1 MALSRMATRAPNW
14 SLTITKPKAQPRS
27 PASGVSSSESGALLG
42 NSLHRIKTHLL
53 APVDNSF
60 LVFLRI
66 VFGAIMA
73 WEVYRYFAGDRI
85 SRYYVKPIL
94 HFTYY
99 GFSWVTP
106 WPGDGMFLHFLA
118 LGVLAA
124 WIMVGF
130 WYRISAALFFL
141 GFTYV
146 FLLDQTQYLNHFY
159 LISLLSFLL
168 IFLPAGCA
176 LSVDAWMHPKRRS
189 DTAPAWTL
197 WLLRAQLG
205 IVYFYGGLAKLNG
218 DWLGGEPMRMW
229 LAQSTDFPVIGK
241 FFKEE
246 WMVYQFVV
254 GGLLIDLFIVPLLL
268 WKRTRV
274 YAFVAAVAF
283 HLLNAQ
289 LFDIGIFP
297 WLMLAA
303 TLVFFPPDLMRR
315 VVHAVR
321 RLGSRGTRTAQHSE
335 KEAVPRIAELSRTQ
349 KIAAALLSIYLAVQ
363 VLMPLRHFLYPGD
376 VNWTE
381 EGHNFSWHM
390 KLRDKEADAQFT
402 ITDPASGE
410 VWKVDLRRY
419 LEPRQRDKMVTRP
432 DMILQFCH
440 YLAEEKRRAGYEN
453 VEVRAHV
460 MASLNGRKEQL
471 LIDPEIDLA
480 KEPRNL
486 LPARWIVPLTE
497 PLSDRDTSHGIHPDS
512 DN

>member
-1 MALSRMATRAPNW
+1 MPTSAHNLG
-14 SLTITKPKAQPRS
+14 LTTVQADARPKSQ
-27 PASGVSSSESGALLG
+27 ASGSLKESGSQPANLQQ
-42 NSLHRIKTHLL
+42 RIKGRLL
-53 APVDNSF
+53 ARVDNSF
-60 LVFLRI
+60 LVFMRI
-66 VFGAIMA
+66 AFGAIMM

-99 GFSWVTP
+99 GFGWVKP
-106 WPGDGMFLHFLA
+106 WPGEGMLLHFLV
-118 LGVLAA
+118 LGMLAA
-124 WIMVGF
+124 WIMIGF
-130 WYRISAALFFL
+130 WYRLAAAFFFL

-168 IFLPAGCA
+168 IFLPCNSA
-176 LSVDAWMHPKRRS
+176 LSVDARIHPERRS
-189 DTAPAWTL
+189 DTTPTWTL

-229 LAQSTDFPVIGK
+229 LAQSTDFPVIGR
-241 FFKEE
+241 FFREE
-246 WMVYQFVV
+246 WMVYQFVI
-254 GGLLIDLFIVPLLL
+254 GGLLLDLLIVPLLL
-268 WKRTRV
+268 WKRTRP

-283 HLLNAQ
+283 HLLNSQ

-303 TLVFFPPDLMRR
+303 TLVFFPPDLVRR
-315 VVHAVR
+315 VVLAIRH
-321 RLGSRGTRTAQHSE
+321 LGSARPRPAPRKE
-335 KEAVPRIAELSRTQ
+335 KEAVPYVGELSRMQ
-349 KIAAALLSIYLAVQ
+349 KVGGTFLALYLVVQ
-363 VLMPLRHFLYPGD
+363 ILMPLRHFAYPGE

-390 KLRDKEADAQFT
+390 KLRDKESDARFT
-402 ITDPASGE
+402 ITNPASGE

-440 YLAEEKRRAGYEN
+440 YLAEEKRREGYEN
-453 VEVRAHV
+453 VEVRARV
-460 MASLNGRKEQL
+460 MASLNGRKRQL
-471 LIDPEIDLA
+471 LVDPDIDLA

-497 PLSDRDTSHGIHPDS
+497 PLKDRDTSNGVHPDS